1 VHDLRVMCCTEVACV
16 HVLRYSKCNEELRTS
31 TLSVTVFDITATS
44 RDRIFAQQVYND
56 NIHAGVCVEPC
67 FVYVRLPPG
76 TSFFANRSIKLT
88 RRQGNFHFWGTIAQV
103 AWGP

>member
-1 VHDLRVMCCTEVACV
+1 MHDLRVMCCTEVACV

-31 TLSVTVFDITATS
+31 TLSVTVFDRTLKS

-67 FVYVRLPPG
+67 FF
-76 TSFFANRSIKLT
+76 TSD
-88 RRQGNFHFWGTIAQV
+88 FHPAHRFSQIEA
-103 AWGP
+103 